1 MFLSQMKFLSLLLFH
16 FSNFTH
22 YIPSYCVP
30 NWELTESTKYDRHA
44 DMCLIMELSEG
55 NYGKER
61 IFSRKKN
68 ASKSTF
74 SMELDCM

>member
-1 MFLSQMKFLSLLLFH
+1 MFLSQMKFLSLLFH

-22 YIPSYCVP
+22 YVPSYCGP
-30 NWELTESTKYDRHA
+30 NWELSESTKYDRHA
-44 DMCLIMELSEG
+44 DMCLIMEISERNNG
-55 NYGKER
+55 EER

-68 ASKSTF
+68 SSKSTF